1 MEDNFDQLE
10 QGMKNLFTRT
20 LLVIYTGL
28 LAFAGGKSHAA
39 TPAGGSSLPLDEDFV
54 TRLRRMKYKPQLVLK
69 LNMAN
74 LAASK
79 ASMHTSHRSH
89 SSHSSHYSSSS
100 SGHSSHS
107 SHSSHYSSSSYTPS
121 SGSTSTPSYSTP
133 STPSYSSPRPSIS
146 GRGNSYSQS
155 LTSSYALG
163 DRLLKLGDRGADV
176 IVLQQL
182 LIVAGYKVT
191 ATGTFGLATNAA
203 VKDFQSKHQLP
214 ADGIVGAQT
223 ISALR
228 Q

>member
-28 LAFAGGKSHAA
+28 LAFAGGKAHAA
-39 TPAGGSSLPLDEDFV
+39 TSILGSSVPLDEDFV

-89 SSHSSHYSSSS
+89 SSHSSHYSSSGG
-100 SGHSSHS
+100 GHSSHS

-121 SGSTSTPSYSTP
+121 SGSG
-133 STPSYSSPRPSIS
+133 STPSYSSPAPSYSSPSPSIS
-146 GRGNSYSQS
+146 GGGSIYSQP

-163 DRLLKLGDRGADV
+163 DRILKLGDRGPDV
-176 IVLQQL
+176 VVLQQL
-182 LIVAGYKVT
+182 LIAVGYEVT
-191 ATGTFGLATNAA
+191 ATGSFGLATNAA
-203 VKDFQSKHQLP
+203 VKDFQARHSLP

-223 ISALR
+223 VRAL
-228 Q
+228 QK